1 MLNNIPAKERVFLWL
16 KISLFYLVLIALI
29 GAYLRLKFV
38 VPVPVFQYEYILHTH
53 SHTAMLGWVY
63 SALYIAL
70 LLSFIPDAFNKK
82 SYAVLFWLTQFAIMG
97 ILVTFT
103 IHGYWFLSIAF
114 STLHIFLSYWFIVK
128 FVKDVKQNKTVKE
141 ISSLSL
147 KFIFASLFLLFLS
160 SFGPWG
166 LAVLAANKMIGTGLY
181 NDAIYFYLHFQYDG
195 WFTFAVIGLFVRY
208 IESLPVKLNLK
219 SGVIAFWFLF
229 AGVIPAYILSLPVQQ
244 VPSYIWVIAIIAAIV
259 QFIGAIFLLKFLSPH
274 LKTFAQDSNSYQRV
288 LVYVFIISL
297 ATKFFLQLLS
307 SVPYLNNLVF
317 NNRDVII
324 GYIHL
329 VMLGVVTCGL
339 FAWLY
344 KQGLLNIENRVNKAG
359 LVLFI
364 IGFIITEILL
374 FAEMLIF
381 WIDISFIPFRILLFI
396 FSSFL
401 LSGVLTIWLDQFLA
415 KDFNA
420 S

>member
-1 MLNNIPAKERVFLWL
+1 MLNNIPAKERIFLWL

-82 SYAVLFWLTQFAIMG
+82 SYVVLFWLTQFAILG

-103 IHGYWFLSIAF
+103 VHGYWFLSIAF
-114 STLHIFLSYWFIVK
+114 STLHIFLSYWFILK
-128 FVKDVKQNKTVKE
+128 FVKDVMKDRTVKGG
-141 ISSLSL
+141 IALSL
-147 KFIFASLFLLFLS
+147 KFIYASLFLLFLS

-166 LAVLAANKMIGTGLY
+166 LAVLAANKMIGTDLY

-195 WFTFAVIGLFVRY
+195 WFTFAVIGLFIRY
-208 IESLPVKLNLK
+208 IESLQVMLNFK
-219 SGVIAFWFLF
+219 NGTRAFWFLF
-229 AGVIPAYILSLPVQQ
+229 AGVIPAYILSLPEQQ
-244 VPSYIWVIAIIAAIV
+244 VPSYMWLIGVIAGIV
-259 QFIGAIFLLKFLSPH
+259 QFIGAILLLKLLAPH
-274 LKTFAQDSNSYQRV
+274 VKAIAQNTNRV
-288 LVYVFIISL
+288 LVYVFIFSL
-297 ATKFFLQLLS
+297 ALKFFLQILS
-307 SVPYLNNLVF
+307 AVPYLNNLIF

-344 KQGLLNIENRVNKAG
+344 KQGLLNMKSRVSKTG
-359 LVLFI
+359 LALFI

-381 WIDISFIPFRILLFI
+381 WIDISFIPFRMLLFI
-396 FSSFL
+396 FSIFL
-401 LSGVLTIWLDQFLA
+401 LGGVLIIWLDQLLV
-415 KDFNA
+415 KDFKA
-420 S
+420 P